1 MSDMGNNRKRGKK
14 IQESQKLELASN
26 VFRVV
31 DMQWIVQGYN
41 TSPVLDVSQVVPTA
55 SLVSKKIGYNVHG
68 TTIHSDMEINQNKN
82 VDNWDSIATGYI
94 SEVPKEK
101 L

>member
-1 MSDMGNNRKRGKK
+1 
-14 IQESQKLELASN
+14 
-26 VFRVV
+26 
-31 DMQWIVQGYN
+31 MQWIVQGYN
-41 TSPVLDVSQVVPTA
+41 TSPVFDVSQVVPTA
-55 SLVSKKIGYNVHG
+55 SPVSKKIGYNVYG